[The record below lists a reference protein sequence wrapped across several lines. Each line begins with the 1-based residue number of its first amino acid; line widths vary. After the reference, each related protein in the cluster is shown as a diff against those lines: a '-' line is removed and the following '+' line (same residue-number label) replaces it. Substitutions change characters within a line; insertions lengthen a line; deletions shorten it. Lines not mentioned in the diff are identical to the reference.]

1 MRLPMQQDE
10 EIAKLLVGT
19 MLADRKK
26 KNKKNGFAGLVSSFC
41 NRMNIRFLG
50 NAFHFLNV
58 LELLLSYI
66 TTYRVGN

>member
-1 MRLPMQQDE
+1 MF
-10 EIAKLLVGT
+10 
-19 MLADRKK
+19 ADGKK

-58 LELLLSYI
+58 LELLSYI

>member
-1 MRLPMQQDE
+1 MF
-10 EIAKLLVGT
+10 
-19 MLADRKK
+19 ADGK

-58 LELLLSYI
+58 LELLSYI

>member
-19 MLADRKK
+19 MFADGK

-58 LELLLSYI
+58 LELLSYI